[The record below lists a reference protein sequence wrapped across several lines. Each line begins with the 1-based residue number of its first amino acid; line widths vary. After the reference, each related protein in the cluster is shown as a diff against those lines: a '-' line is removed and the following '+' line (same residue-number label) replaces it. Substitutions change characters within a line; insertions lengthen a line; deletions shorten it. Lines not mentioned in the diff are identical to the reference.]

1 MKNQNNNPN
10 KIVVN
15 VKITLGEQ
23 FQVNIKRDASIQN
36 LKQKVKKIRG
46 LPVNSQIII
55 FEGRHLENTDL
66 LNSLLP
72 ATQSELN
79 LLLLVN
85 TQIPKKNKQ
94 KDEEPQINEKAP
106 PQTFTF
112 QPLPVE
118 FYESSQAPILKISY
132 EDQHR
137 RVQFADASYLKLIE
151 LCTYFFGVKNPHRM
165 VICYKDEDSDMIQI
179 SSDAELQYA
188 LTYHTNPTQNGLK
201 ILKLFFSVKQKKKTE
216 LSVESVQEQQSH
228 DSNSS
233 KTLQEGAVVLL
244 TTQQEGNKL
253 YLSLLGNKVVGSIE
267 ESQNAHWIV
276 ENAPQPNNNEQ
287 SSSQVILLSNPL
299 FTSSKKKSHL
309 RVAASGRVDHNGA
322 NGNYAR
328 FQVEYLPNGQIKLR
342 SVGRSTEYPNHCS
355 LGLVKKQATNT
366 TEFVGVGDLPEDAPE
381 AHLNVQFVSKTQ
393 II

>member
-23 FQVNIKRDASIQN
+23 FQVNIKRDATIKN
-36 LKQKVKKIRG
+36 LKQKVKNLRG
-46 LPVNSQIII
+46 LPIKSQIII

-85 TQIPKKNKQ
+85 SQIPKKNKQ
-94 KDEEPQINEKAP
+94 KDDESQIIEKAP
-106 PQTFTF
+106 PQTFAF
-112 QPLPVE
+112 QPLPLE
-118 FYESSQAPILKISY
+118 FSESSQAPILKITY

-137 RVQFADASYLKLIE
+137 RVQFADASFLKLIE

-179 SSDAELQYA
+179 SSDAELHYA
-188 LTYHTNPTQNGLK
+188 LTYHTTSTQNGLK
-201 ILKLFFSVKQKKKTE
+201 ILKLFFSVKQKKKID
-216 LSVESVQEQQSH
+216 LVVDSVQEQQSH
-228 DSNSS
+228 DSHS
-233 KTLQEGAVVLL
+233 KEIPHGAVVLL
-244 TTQQEGNKL
+244 TTQHEGNKL
-253 YLSLLGNKVVGSIE
+253 YFSLLGNKLVGSSE
-267 ESQNAHWIV
+267 ESQNAHWVV

-287 SSSQVILLSNPL
+287 STHQVILLSNSL
-299 FTSSKKKSHL
+299 FTSSKKNSHL

-322 NGNYAR
+322 NANWAR
-328 FQVEYLPNGQIKLR
+328 FQIEYLPNGQIKLR
-342 SVGRSTEYPNHCS
+342 SVGRSTEFPHNCL
-355 LGLVKKQATNT
+355 LGLAKKQTTNS

-381 AHLNVQFVSKTQ
+381 ALLNVEFVSKTQ
-393 II
+393 F